1 MSFFFQNKTK
11 TPRLPNEN
19 RIIDLTS
26 DPYQNSDDLVCEDCD
41 IMRIY
46 YANHLEAPESKHF
59 YVCPKCSQTILT
71 DDDPIKKGS
80 LITMA
85 EDFATP
91 SISVVH
97 DEPPEV
103 QISKRM
109 KYGRRE
115 ERSRDIL

>member
-1 MSFFFQNKTK
+1 MSFFFQNKTN

-19 RIIDLTS
+19 KIIDLTS
-26 DPYQNSDDLVCEDCD
+26 IPYQSNVLVCEDCG
-41 IMRIY
+41 ILLLY
-46 YANHLEAPESKHF
+46 YANHPEASETNHF
-59 YVCPKCSQTILT
+59 YICPKCSQTILT

-80 LITMA
+80 LATMA
-85 EDFATP
+85 EDFGTV
-91 SISVVH
+91 SFNVIE

-115 ERSRDIL
+115 ERSTEIL